1 MVGSLIEAHL
11 FGSMEDGEECDYDH
25 ILIHGSSVEGGDK
38 ENCSTGETIQTCARM
53 FAIETELMQSL
64 VENDLHEGVE
74 LQNELWHA
82 LDILIDE
89 HENVEMLSQS
99 KP

>member
-25 ILIHGSSVEGGDK
+25 ILIDDSSAEGGDK
-38 ENCSTGETIQTCARM
+38 KNCSIGERIQTYARM
-53 FAIETELMQSL
+53 FAIETESMQSL

-74 LQNELWHA
+74 LQNEL
-82 LDILIDE
+82 
-89 HENVEMLSQS
+89 
-99 KP
+99 